1 MPTVAM
7 PTMTIPTTAISTM
20 AMPTMAMPTTHLE
33 QALLKAT
40 LKVSKT
46 ESYTIELD
54 ATKAR
59 YTLLCYYATMPP
71 RRAAPTMLPC
81 DHATMLLCY
90 YVYLEPPHRTK
101 AAAGRDAFVKAIYQR
116 IFDLLVRR

>member
-1 MPTVAM
+1 
-7 PTMTIPTTAISTM
+7 
-20 AMPTMAMPTTHLE
+20 MAMPTTHLE

-59 YTLLCYYATMPP
+59 YTLLCYHVTMPP
-71 RRAAPTMLPC
+71 C
-81 DHATMLLCY
+81 YHATM
-90 YVYLEPPHRTK
+90 
-101 AAAGRDAFVKAIYQR
+101 
-116 IFDLLVRR
+116 

>member
-7 PTMTIPTTAISTM
+7 PTM
-20 AMPTMAMPTTHLE
+20 AMPTMAIPTTHVK

-59 YTLLCYYATMPP
+59 YTLLCYYV
-71 RRAAPTMLPC
+71 TMLPC
-81 DHATMLLCY
+81 HQGAPHLPCYHVTMLPCY
-90 YVYLEPPHRTK
+90 YVTMLTSSLLTAPRRRQGETHSSKRSTNGSLTSSC
-101 AAAGRDAFVKAIYQR
+101 AGEW
-116 IFDLLVRR
+116 